1 MVDHL
6 DFYTEKK
13 YCPRCHD
20 YVPYLASLT
29 RSFCAMCG
37 QPVNLFSKEDWQKF
51 RRRDAKT
58 ANAKKTSFLSQGNKP
73 RHTRPS
79 ADNN

>member
-13 YCPRCHD
+13 YCPRCRK
-20 YVPYLASLT
+20 YVPYLASLA
-29 RSFCAMCG
+29 RSFCAKCG

-51 RRRDAKT
+51 RRHSMKPAP
-58 ANAKKTSFLSQGNKP
+58 KKTSFLTPIAK
-73 RHTRPS
+73 RHRPS
-79 ADNN
+79 PSDN